1 MAASNSKPTRVSK
14 RIINIK
20 KTAADAA
27 IAAAAAAAV
36 VVTKNTHKA
45 NRNLKA
51 PTKITKRGRPT
62 KKSSPRTVNKT
73 SPNEAKNANAAHH
86 RFFLE
91 PEQLSDVLEQRNAS
105 PNADEM
111 IWISGAFHA
120 ADPGVE
126 VPVGSVEI
134 EIKVPKGLKFLRFPG
149 VVKLVAVEEE
159 GEEDEMEEEGE
170 EDEMEEEG
178 EEDEMEEG
186 ENEEAEDSELSE
198 LSE

>member
-20 KTAADAA
+20 KTAA
-27 IAAAAAAAV
+27 AAAAAAV
-36 VVTKNTHKA
+36 VTKNTHKANLVTKNTHKA

-51 PTKITKRGRPT
+51 PAKITKRGRAT

-73 SPNEAKNANAAHH
+73 SPNKAKKANATHH

-91 PEQLSDVLEQRNAS
+91 PEQLSDVLEQRSAA

-111 IWISGAFHA
+111 MWVSGAFHA

-149 VVKLVAVEEE
+149 VVRLVAVEEE
-159 GEEDEMEEEGE
+159 EEDEMEEEGE

-178 EEDEMEEG
+178 E
-186 ENEEAEDSELSE
+186 NEEDEDSELSD